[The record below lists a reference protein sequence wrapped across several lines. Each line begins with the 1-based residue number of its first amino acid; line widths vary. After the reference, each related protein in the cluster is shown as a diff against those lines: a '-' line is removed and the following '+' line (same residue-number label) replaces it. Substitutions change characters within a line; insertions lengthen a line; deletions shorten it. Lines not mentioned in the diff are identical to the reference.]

1 MHACVLVH
9 IYSVH
14 IYAITHYEIHRY
26 TGPTLVNVMDNFKC
40 PERPINKP
48 FRFSVN
54 DIFKGIGS
62 GFCVSGHVETGMVS
76 LGDKVLIL
84 PQNEIAIVKGL

>member
-1 MHACVLVH
+1 LVDV
-9 IYSVH
+9 I
-14 IYAITHYEIHRY
+14 
-26 TGPTLVNVMDNFKC
+26 DNFKY

-54 DIFKGIGS
+54 DIFKGTGS
-62 GFCVSGHVETGMVS
+62 GFCVSGHIETGMIS

-84 PQNEIAIVKGL
+84 PQNEIAIVKGKLSFYCLCIVDHHVEFTLVKQ